1 MVITE
6 ELIFNGKE
14 SRLDDRFEE
23 RRKGGGEDKISYLFL
38 DKSLCII
45 EDKKSWTTPLVEGKP
60 SV

>member
-23 RRKGGGEDKISYLFL
+23 RRKGGEIKFHICSSIRVYVL
-38 DKSLCII
+38 
-45 EDKKSWTTPLVEGKP
+45 
-60 SV
+60 